1 MQPKK
6 FWYPA
11 HEEDILTVYI
21 HKMHMSLRP
30 TDSLL
35 SRSTDR
41 KIFGNSYI

>member
-21 HKMHMSLRP
+21 HNAHESPP

-35 SRSTDR
+35 SRSTDK
-41 KIFGNSYI
+41 KIF